1 MIGVELAM
9 EIRVLAKRGKSVREI
24 ARETGASRN
33 TVRRYLRDEEAVRY
47 ARRAPRPLKLD
58 PYRDYIVE
66 RLRAAAPDAIP
77 ATVLLAE
84 LRERGYPGGHTAVK
98 RFVASLRT
106 TPPADPVV
114 RFETEPGRQMQA
126 DWAVIRRGG
135 DALSVF
141 VATLGWSRAAYVEF
155 TCDEKLETLIRCHE
169 RAFEALGGVP
179 REALYD
185 NMRTV
190 VLERNAYG
198 AGRHR
203 FHPGFLD
210 HARHAGFVPR
220 LCRPYRART
229 KGKVERFV
237 RCLRASC
244 LMCPS
249 PAVWPRTGWRSTPRP
264 PTPPWG
270 GGFARWPTRGCT
282 APRGRCRPS
291 GSRPS
296 ARRERPVPAP
306 YGGRSVRELL
316 DRRPPRR
323 PIVGLQ
329 HPLSVYEALAYAGAG
344 S

>member
-9 EIRVLAKRGKSVREI
+9 EIRVLAKHGKGVREI

-33 TVRRYLRDEEAVRY
+33 TVRRYLRSEEAVRY
-47 ARRAPRPLKLD
+47 PPRAARPTKLD

-66 RLRAAAPDAIP
+66 RLRAAAPETIP
-77 ATVLLAE
+77 ATVLLSE
-84 LRERGYPGGHTAVK
+84 LREGGYTGGYTAVK
-98 RFVASLRT
+98 RFAVSLRAA
-106 TPPADPVV
+106 PPAEPVV

-169 RAFEALGGVP
+169 NAFEALGGVP
-179 REALYD
+179 REGLYD

-210 HARHAGFVPR
+210 YARHAGFVPR
-220 LCRPYRART
+220 LCRPYRACT
-229 KGKVERFV
+229 KGKVERFI
-237 RCLRASC
+237 RYLRASFYVPFASR
-244 LMCPS
+244 LAQDGVTVDAQAANAAVERWLREVANARVHGTTGAV
-249 PAVWPRTGWRSTPRP
+249 PAERLE
-264 PTPPWG
+264 
-270 GGFARWPTRGCT
+270 AE
-282 APRGRCRPS
+282 
-291 GSRPS
+291 
-296 ARRERPVPAP
+296 REALQPVPTP
-306 YGGRSVRELL
+306 YGGCSVRELL

-329 HPLSVYEALAYAGAG
+329 HPLSVYEALAHAGAG

>member
-1 MIGVELAM
+1 M
-9 EIRVLAKRGKSVREI
+9 
-24 ARETGASRN
+24 
-33 TVRRYLRDEEAVRY
+33 RY
-47 ARRAPRPLKLD
+47 AQRAPRPTKLD
-58 PYRDYIVE
+58 PYRDYVLE

-84 LRERGYPGGHTAVK
+84 LRERGYTGGYTAVK

-141 VATLGWSRAAYVEF
+141 VATLGWSRATYVEF

-169 RAFEALGGVP
+169 NAFEALGGVP
-179 REALYD
+179 REGLYD

-198 AGRHR
+198 AGLHR

-210 HARHAGFVPR
+210 YARHAGFVPR
-220 LCRPYRART
+220 LCQPYRAKT
-229 KGKVERFV
+229 KGKVERFI
-237 RCLRASC
+237 RYLRASC
-244 LMCPS
+244 LTCPS
-249 PAVWPRTGWRSTPRP
+249 PAASPRTAWRSTHRRP
-264 PTPPWG
+264 MPPWAVG
-270 GGFARWPTRGCT
+270 CGRWPTRGCT
-282 APRGRCRPS
+282 APQARCRPS

-296 ARRERPVPAP
+296 ARRSSPCPRPMA
-306 YGGRSVRELL
+306 GDRSRELL
-316 DRRPPRR
+316 DSAPPRR

-329 HPLSVYEALAYAGAG
+329 HPLSVYEALAHAGAG